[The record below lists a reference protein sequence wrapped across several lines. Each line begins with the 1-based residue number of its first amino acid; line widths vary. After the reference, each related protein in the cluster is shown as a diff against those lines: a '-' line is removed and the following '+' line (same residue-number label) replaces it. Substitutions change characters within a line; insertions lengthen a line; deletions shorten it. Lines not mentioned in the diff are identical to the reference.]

1 MFGVGYAK
9 NKIKLNL
16 DVNAENGVPYLGSE
30 GPLNLD
36 PLIELNLGGHYS
48 ITKQMEAFVQLNN
61 LLNNKR
67 QRWQYYE
74 NIGINFLAG
83 LQMRF

>member
-1 MFGVGYAK
+1 
-9 NKIKLNL
+9 
-16 DVNAENGVPYLGSE
+16 VNAENGVPYLGSE